1 MLRIITGTTKSNPND
16 TSNRYI
22 DVELHPTK
30 QLVKAVYSNP
40 LTLDQREQKPNI
52 KIGSE
57 VLILVDD
64 ETFSFYVLG
73 TIQQGLKTIQDK
85 KIYIIENSDEVNI
98 KTDKL
103 FISQGISDKYIKKT
117 EHYTN
122 KLKIENS
129 QGNEVISLISEFI
142 DIVKNKVSVGNL
154 GQPVKLDP
162 DTINKLD
169 DLKNR
174 IDTFKE

>member
-1 MLRIITGTTKSNPND
+1 MLRVITGITKSNPND

-122 KLKIENS
+122 K
-129 QGNEVISLISEFI
+129 
-142 DIVKNKVSVGNL
+142 
-154 GQPVKLDP
+154 
-162 DTINKLD
+162 
-169 DLKNR
+169 
-174 IDTFKE
+174 